1 LIYKLSNID
10 DIFNINMEE
19 IQTAELIIENNNNI
33 KQTNLKCILIN
44 FSIIFSLG
52 IILTILSII
61 LAYMID
67 DVVIKLSVIVPLS
80 MMALGLIL
88 GSVSYLVLSRNWR
101 DKH

>member
-1 LIYKLSNID
+1 
-10 DIFNINMEE
+10 MEE

>member
-1 LIYKLSNID
+1 MD

-19 IQTAELIIENNNNI
+19 IQTAELIIENNNNNI

-67 DVVIKLSVIVPLS
+67 GTWTNTWID
-80 MMALGLIL
+80 
-88 GSVSYLVLSRNWR
+88 
-101 DKH
+101 

>member
-1 LIYKLSNID
+1 MD

-67 DVVIKLSVIVPLS
+67 DILIKVSVIVPLS